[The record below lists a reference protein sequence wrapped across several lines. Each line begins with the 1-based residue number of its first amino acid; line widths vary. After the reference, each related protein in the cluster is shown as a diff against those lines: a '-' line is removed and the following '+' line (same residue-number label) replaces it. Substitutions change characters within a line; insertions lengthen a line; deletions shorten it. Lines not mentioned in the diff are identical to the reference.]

1 MTLDLHRFDFMSFDV
16 YGTLIDWESGIIQ
29 AMCPILRQYDLEWTN
44 QQILQAFA
52 RYETV
57 AQQPPYLNYPDVLSQ
72 VLEAIFE
79 ELGIRPSTEDL
90 AAFAGSVPDWPAF
103 EDSSAALSVL
113 NEQFRLA
120 VVTNCDD
127 ALFAA
132 SNHKLGVTFDIIV
145 TAEQARVY
153 KPDLRPFETLIDA
166 IGGEKARLVHV
177 AQSLYHDHEPAKK
190 LDLASVWINRGSAR
204 PGFGAA
210 PAADARPDLELP
222 DLSALAALV
231 E

>member
-1 MTLDLHRFDFMSFDV
+1 MTLDLHGFDFMSFDV
-16 YGTLIDWESGIIQ
+16 YGTLIDWETGIIQ
-29 AMCPILRQYDLEWTN
+29 AMRPTLQQYGVEWTDE
-44 QQILQAFA
+44 QILLAFA

-72 VLEAIFE
+72 VLEEIFE
-79 ELGIRPSTEDL
+79 EQGIRPTPDDL
-90 AAFAGSVPDWPAF
+90 VAFSGSVPDWPAF
-103 EDSSAALSVL
+103 EDAAAALSIL
-113 NEQFRLA
+113 KGQFRLA

-166 IGGEKARLVHV
+166 IGGEKSRLVHV

-190 LDLASVWINRGSAR
+190 LDLASIWINRGSAR